1 MKYLIRIEINLRTYI
16 TYYVSNLYKAKPCW
30 FISHSVMKPS
40 YVNSFYATVYSTKAF
55 QDNPTII
62 EHHKKYPMDR
72 YAPAWKT
79 IELMTIGNIQSL
91 YNNLKKPNVQADIRT
106 QIPGDVR
113 RNQRSS

>member
-1 MKYLIRIEINLRTYI
+1 MKYLTRIEVNIRTYI
-16 TYYVSNLYKAKPCW
+16 TYHVSNLYKTKPCW

-91 YNNLKKPNVQADIRT
+91 YNNLKKPDVQADIALHY
-106 QIPGDVR
+106 
-113 RNQRSS
+113 